1 MTHIE
6 GARRP
11 DGVGMPVLKR
21 ELVAGRPELWLRI
34 ENNPIPSCPGCHEP
48 TAARAILEALEELDM
63 VGEAVMVLGVGCS
76 FAFQSMVDLDYLSC
90 AHGRPPDGASA
101 VKRVLKGK
109 PLVFTIQ
116 GDGDCIAIGAGA
128 LINAAARAEKIT
140 IFMLNNANYGTTGG
154 QLAPTTPL
162 GHVTSTTPR
171 GRTTDDGYPVRVPEL
186 LATFQGVA
194 YTARGAVNSPVNYQ
208 KTKGYIKKAFQKQ
221 MAGLGLTFVEVIC
234 ACPPNWH
241 MTPLDS
247 LKWLEQTMIPQFP
260 LGEFKDV
267 QDARGKT
274 PEARG

>member
-1 MTHIE
+1 M
-6 GARRP
+6 
-11 DGVGMPVLKR
+11 
-21 ELVAGRPELWLRI
+21 

-48 TAARAILEALEELDM
+48 TAMRAILEALEELDA
-63 VGEAVMVLGVGCS
+63 VGDAVMVVGVGCS
-76 FAFQSMVDLDYLSC
+76 FAFQSMVDLDYLVC

-101 VKRVLKGK
+101 VKRVLKGDHV
-109 PLVFTIQ
+109 VFTIQ

-162 GHVTSTTPR
+162 GHVTSTTPG
-171 GRTTDDGYPVRVPEL
+171 GRTPAHGYPVRVPEL

-194 YTARGAVNSPVNYQ
+194 YTARGAMNSPANYQ
-208 KTKGYIKKAFQKQ
+208 KTKGYIKKAFAAQRVS
-221 MAGLGLTFVEVIC
+221 LGLSFVEMLC

-247 LKWLEQTMIPQFP
+247 LKWLEQTVIPQFP

-267 QDARGKT
+267 QGASGKT
-274 PEARG
+274 QEATR